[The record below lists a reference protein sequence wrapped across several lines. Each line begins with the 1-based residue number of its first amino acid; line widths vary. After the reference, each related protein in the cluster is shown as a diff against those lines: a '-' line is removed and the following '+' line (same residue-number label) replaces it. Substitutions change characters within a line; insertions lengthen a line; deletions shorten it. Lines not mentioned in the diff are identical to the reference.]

1 MALTDKELKKMVKG
15 YMEENSPELA
25 DEEPVISE
33 ESYEIPEGVARKLGV
48 SMPKSAKTV
57 KVLTYKKMVTAED
70 GAKLPIVTRVT
81 VDEDGNR
88 IKTPGN

>member
-15 YMEENSPELA
+15 YMEKNSPELA
-25 DEEPVISE
+25 DEEPVISV

-57 KVLTYKKMVTAED
+57 EVLTYKKMVTAED

-81 VDEDGNR
+81 VDQDGNI
-88 IKTPGN
+88 IKTTGN